1 MDGVARVRH
10 QYHVTR
16 RGDRLDFVDLLENI
30 GLQAFDTVKIR
41 HQKNLKA
48 RIEQNAVGLLY
59 RGSGSLVPEARGL
72 EFRFECL
79 QLFRRLRRKRLFRRK
94 RHHTNGHVFQSVGS

>member
-1 MDGVARVRH
+1 MDEVARVRH
-10 QYHVTR
+10 QNHVTR
-16 RGDRLDFVDLLENI
+16 RGDCLDFVDLLENR
-30 GLQAFDTVKIR
+30 GRQEFDTVKIR

-79 QLFRRLRRKRLFRRK
+79 QLFRGLRRKRLLRWLRL
-94 RHHTNGHVFQSVGS
+94 HTYGLVFQSVGS